1 MNTLWAAVPAV
12 SYHQCSSSL
21 AWVVGISLSCPIGS
35 LTHDLRIPLCPHQ
48 KSTSH
53 VCVIHG
59 PPFVYALQTKCPVS
73 WNQRCVSHTS
83 CTHMCGLSRV
93 CGMVFKTFSRF
104 FLFCFPCWRAGV
116 LSSMPFVVGGKPS
129 VFIGVNKSLD
139 LQLFKSR
146 GYIHPDYV
154 VQKNSYSS
162 KT

>member
-1 MNTLWAAVPAV
+1 MRA
-12 SYHQCSSSL
+12 L
-21 AWVVGISLSCPIGS
+21 AYVAWFLKHFPG
-35 LTHDLRIPLCPHQ
+35 
-48 KSTSH
+48 
-53 VCVIHG
+53 
-59 PPFVYALQTKCPVS
+59 F
-73 WNQRCVSHTS
+73 
-83 CTHMCGLSRV
+83 
-93 CGMVFKTFSRF
+93 F